1 MNTCDLPHI
10 PERLHTK
17 ERPAL
22 ENFFID
28 EELYWRCKPEID
40 LPYQEIS
47 LTEISHNRQGKSD
60 NPLSIATDVL
70 WNTDKSRDFVKYE
83 YDVIVLKIK
92 ELHSDFN
99 YIKEFNETVSDKDLS
114 VIIQLIHD
122 PIACNYAHSV
132 FRYKCNGIIVA
143 FENYK
148 ETLGHKRAKR
158 LRIHC
163 KLELQAM
170 ILRRELRLIY

>member
-1 MNTCDLPHI
+1 VNICDLPHI

-22 ENFFID
+22 EEFFIE

-60 NPLSIATDVL
+60 DSLSISTDVL
-70 WNTDKSRDFVKYE
+70 WNTDKNKNLEKYE

-99 YIKEFNETVSDKDLS
+99 YIKEFTEAINEEEVS
-114 VIIQLIHD
+114 VIIQLLHD
-122 PIACNYAHSV
+122 PIACNYAHSI
-132 FRYKCNGIIVA
+132 FRYTYKGTLVT

-148 ETLGHKRAKR
+148 ETLGHKRAKK
-158 LRIHC
+158 LRTHC
-163 KLELQAM
+163 KLEFQAM
-170 ILRRELRLIY
+170 ILRRELRLNY

>member
-1 MNTCDLPHI
+1 MNNCDQPHI

-22 ENFFID
+22 EDFFIE

-47 LTEISHNRQGKSD
+47 LTEISHNRQGKLD
-60 NPLSIATDVL
+60 NLFSIATDVL
-70 WNTDKSRDFVKYE
+70 WNTDKNKDFEKYE
-83 YDVIVLKIK
+83 YDIIVLKIK
-92 ELHSDFN
+92 ELCFDSK
-99 YIKEFNETVSDKDLS
+99 YVKEFKETINKEEIL
-114 VIIQLIHD
+114 IIIELLHD
-122 PIACNYAHSV
+122 PIACNYAHSI
-132 FRYKCNGIIVA
+132 FRYTYKGIIVT

-148 ETLGHKRAKR
+148 QTLGHKRAKR
-158 LRIHC
+158 LRTHC

-170 ILRRELRLIY
+170 ILRRELRLNY